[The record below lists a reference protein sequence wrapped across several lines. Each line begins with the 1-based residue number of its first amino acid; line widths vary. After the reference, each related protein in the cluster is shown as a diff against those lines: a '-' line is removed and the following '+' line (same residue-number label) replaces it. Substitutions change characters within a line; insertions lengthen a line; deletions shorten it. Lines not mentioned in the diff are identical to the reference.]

1 MTNYDNETQRVMAN
15 AKEDLQKYMITAGK
29 DTTEKELLAW
39 QTGYIAGVNRGIAT
53 SQSTNTEYID

>member
-1 MTNYDNETQRVMAN
+1 MTKYDNETQRVMAN
-15 AKEDLQKYMITAGK
+15 AQEDLQKYMITAGK

-53 SQSTNTEYID
+53 QQRNDVEYLD

>member
-15 AKEDLQKYMITAGK
+15 AQEDLQKYMVTAGR

-39 QTGYIAGVNRGIAT
+39 QQGYITGVQRGINAQ
-53 SQSTNTEYID
+53 QSSKVEEYE